1 MVLYTKYLLYV
12 PKKVPPNGLYPLLL
26 FLHGSDQRGDD
37 LNALKIAGLPSFLDD
52 KSDFLLL
59 LYPLNAS
66 KTEIG
71 IHKIYLLSL
80 II

>member
-12 PKKVPPNGLYPLLL
+12 SEKVPTNGLYPLLL

-37 LNALKIAGLPSFLDD
+37 LNALKLQVRHHSWMTKTI
-52 KSDFLLL
+52 FLLL

-71 IHKIYLLSL
+71 IRKIYLLSL